1 MSYLEG
7 VGDEVVGL
15 LVSVLAVSVV
25 ALLWKTTQVRDS
37 PPIHSVVITADR
49 IRAYGFPGANNA
61 AGRAGAGHSH
71 QHTHEE
77 QTEPP
82 GTENENLTE
91 QEDISEEE
99 SNENSTPDHNEDS
112 VNIKLK
118 FLDESELDVTT
129 RLSECLK
136 KFRKRH
142 LDTHLSLSPTDK
154 VKLIFN
160 GKIIH
165 RDGQKLSEAGIYDN
179 CTVHCLVQR
188 IAPGSTG
195 SGQDNTGSQQ
205 TTHGTTTG
213 NLSVGP
219 HEVGSDLDLQTLCF
233 PLLGTILF
241 GCWWFALF
249 YSQHF
254 TMLSL
259 TSLVSLTVLYA
270 ASLANLIFY

>member
-15 LVSVLAVSVV
+15 LVSFLAMTVV

-49 IRAYGFPGANNA
+49 IRAYGFPAGNNS
-61 AGRAGAGHSH
+61 RGHSH
-71 QHTHEE
+71 HHTHQHEE

-82 GTENENLTE
+82 GGEGNVTE
-91 QEDISEEE
+91 QEDVSEEE
-99 SNENSTPDHNEDS
+99 SNETPPPDVTAEDS

-118 FLDESELDVTT
+118 FLDETELDVTT
-129 RLSECLK
+129 KLSECLK

-165 RDGQKLSEAGIYDN
+165 RDAQKLSEAGIYDN

-188 IAPGSTG
+188 VSPADGGGAEGATSAGAAPQSAHPG
-195 SGQDNTGSQQ
+195 GQ
-205 TTHGTTTG
+205 TG
-213 NLSVGP
+213 NPLND
-219 HEVGSDLDLQTLCF
+219 VGSDLDLQTLCF

-249 YSQHF
+249 YSQNF

-270 ASLANLIFY
+270 ASVANLMFY

>member
-1 MSYLEG
+1 
-7 VGDEVVGL
+7 V
-15 LVSVLAVSVV
+15 
-25 ALLWKTTQVRDS
+25 
-37 PPIHSVVITADR
+37 
-49 IRAYGFPGANNA
+49 
-61 AGRAGAGHSH
+61 
-71 QHTHEE
+71 
-77 QTEPP
+77 TE
-82 GTENENLTE
+82 T
-91 QEDISEEE
+91 EDISVSEEE
-99 SNENSTPDHNEDS
+99 SNESTPDVASTSDEEQ

-118 FLDESELDVTT
+118 FLDETELDVTT
-129 RLSECLK
+129 KLSECLK

-165 RDGQKLSEAGIYDN
+165 RDAQKLSEAGIYDN

-188 IAPGSTG
+188 VTPDAESATTSAPTA
-195 SGQDNTGSQQ
+195 GQNQNHHHLNGGGD
-205 TTHGTTTG
+205 
-213 NLSVGP
+213 
-219 HEVGSDLDLQTLCF
+219 VGSDLDLQTLCF

-249 YSQHF
+249 YSQNF

-270 ASLANLIFY
+270 ASVANLMFY